1 MNAKEEFAVNQ
12 ILPNCVRTLSQ
23 PFEIVPVVASEE
35 VYGKD
40 MSRLVCSGVA
50 DPKISL
56 SDPDPRTRILI

>member
-23 PFEIVPVVASEE
+23 PFEIVPVAASEE

-40 MSRLVCSGVA
+40 MSRLF
-50 DPKISL
+50 
-56 SDPDPRTRILI
+56 